1 MKFNA
6 VLGMVLVLGSFVSG
20 ETIIAHRSFGS
31 YVHNAKC
38 PQFHFNDTNVFHI
51 NPELA
56 SVQVFMGKEEQTL
69 IPYFDADA
77 MIKKSLYNEK

>member
-1 MKFNA
+1 MKFNTII
-6 VLGMVLVLGSFVSG
+6 GMTLLLGSLVSG
-20 ETIIAHRSFGS
+20 ETIIAQRSFGS

-38 PQFHFNDTNVFHI
+38 PQFHFNDTTVFHI
-51 NPELA
+51 DPQYA
-56 SVQVFMGKEEQTL
+56 SVQLFMGKEKQNL